1 MMPLYAA
8 GVEQLCTWL
17 LGTQS
22 DRPIPIP
29 IRGEDGQLLTFEQRR
44 DAATAAQ
51 PYKNWGPEERHAL
64 HNKIDSEIARDH
76 RLLARLDEMK
86 KQAYGN

>member
-8 GVEQLCTWL
+8 GVEQLCAWL

-22 DRPIPIP
+22 DPPIPIP

-51 PYKNWGPEERHAL
+51 PYKNKGPEERHAL
-64 HNKIDSEIARDH
+64 RRMSRGSWNFGGGPVIIR
-76 RLLARLDEMK
+76 RR
-86 KQAYGN
+86 